1 MPTYALDHQAPPDD
15 AFNIRHAYRR
25 PFHVYHAPSS
35 VNYTPSLRVRLPIFA
50 LIITSDVGRGFRP
63 DIRVVKVW
71 RNRESTGRADCPFQ
85 AALNAANDLRARLD
99 PYLIR
104 EKRISQ
110 ARKTQAFL
118 AWRKRQAKVGDD

>member
-25 PFHVYHAPSS
+25 PFHVYREQYS
-35 VNYTPSLRVRLPIFA
+35 VKFTPTTGVRRWDIA

-71 RNRESTGRADCPFQ
+71 RNRESTGREGCPFQ